1 MAHPFAG
8 KEAQTLCDKPLADQ
22 GFRGYFLTMPAP
34 LYLVFGSDEYRVA
47 TKAKQLI
54 EELVPEAE
62 AAFKLEVVNGAVDT
76 VDAAVHALRQCMM
89 ALQTVGLLSSE
100 KVVFFQDVS
109 FLVDN
114 RTGKSETV
122 KEALV
127 ELVAFLKKGLSEGQ
141 VLVVTAPAADKRRGF
156 AKLFKDAGE
165 IHEYEVVEGAGQSA
179 RRELAGRVEKIA
191 AEHQL
196 SMSSSMRDLFLEKV
210 GGNTRQLM
218 TEMGKLAVSLG
229 DRHEVERQDILRIT
243 SSSREALAWDLG
255 DAFGKRNLKDAL
267 SILRQLLFQK
277 ESAIRLV
284 IGLENRVRDLLL
296 YRQALDRGWL
306 AEKGGYGRGSSY
318 AWVEP
323 PPEVG
328 VMLKDHM
335 EKDPRKMHPYRVDIL
350 AQQARTF
357 TTSHL
362 VTCLRAAVHAHEQ
375 LVSTRIPHETTMEL
389 LLIRMLA

>member
-8 KEAQTLCDKPLADQ
+8 KEAQTLCDKPLADRR
-22 GFRGYFLTMPAP
+22 FHGYFLTMTIPF
-34 LYLVFGSDEYRVA
+34 YLVFGSDEYRVA

-54 EELVPEAE
+54 EELVPESE

-76 VDAAVHALRQCMM
+76 VDAAVHAIRQCMM

-114 RTGKSETV
+114 RTGKSDTV
-122 KEALV
+122 KEALA
-127 ELVAFLKKGLSEGQ
+127 ELVAFLKKGLSTGQ

-165 IHEYEVVEGAGQSA
+165 IHEYEVVEGGGQSA
-179 RRELAGRVEKIA
+179 RRELAKRVDQIA

-196 SMSSSMRDLFLEKV
+196 SMSSSLRDLFLEKV

-229 DRHEVERQDILRIT
+229 DRREVDRQDILRIT

-306 AEKGGYGRGSSY
+306 TEKGGYGGGSY
-318 AWVEP
+318 TWVEP
-323 PPEVG
+323 PPEVA

-335 EKDPRKMHPYRVDIL
+335 EKAPRKMHPYRVDIL
-350 AQQARTF
+350 ARQARPF